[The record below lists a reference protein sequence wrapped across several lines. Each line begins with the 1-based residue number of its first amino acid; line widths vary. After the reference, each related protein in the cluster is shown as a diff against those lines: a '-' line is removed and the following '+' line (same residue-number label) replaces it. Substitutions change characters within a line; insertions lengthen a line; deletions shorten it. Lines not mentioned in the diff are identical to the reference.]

1 MDWGPRPIVNKLFT
15 IWRSSY
21 LNTRALAVA
30 SVVCT
35 VLLLALIYITSI
47 NIGLYLQQE
56 SELFT
61 SKTVLGDN
69 ADSEHDKKM
78 NILPCDA
85 QHACQTST

>member
-1 MDWGPRPIVNKLFT
+1 VNKLFT

-30 SVVCT
+30 SMVVT

-47 NIGLYLQQE
+47 NIGLYLQHE
-56 SELFT
+56 AELFT
-61 SKTVLGDN
+61 SKPVLGDN
-69 ADSEHDKKM
+69 ADREHDKKM

-85 QHACQTST
+85 QHPCQTST